1 MSEKRNIKSLDA
13 GQLELMW
20 NFLKFKG
27 CQKSNIPQLKESL
40 DSLRQMMIQKTAGQ
54 QPYAHTEDVAFKDL
68 GTIVNCIVIEAMQL
82 YLSGDLDLLERLKA
96 DENDITEVTE

>member
-1 MSEKRNIKSLDA
+1 MRKKINIKSLDA

-20 NFLKFKG
+20 SFLKFKG
-27 CQKSNIPQLKESL
+27 CQKSNIPQLKENL
-40 DSLRQMMIQKTAGQ
+40 DFLRQMLIQKTAGQ
-54 QPYAHTEDVAFKDL
+54 RPYGKNDDVPYEDL